1 MKLIMMRGLPA
12 SGKSTKA
19 EEIIKGGASSSR
31 NSQGEFFRVNR
42 DLLRKMLHCDVF
54 TGKREGATIHAQQL
68 LVAHLLQEGKN
79 VIVDDTNLGEKHVN
93 MWKMMADMYSA
104 KFEIID
110 MMDNVSL
117 TMCLARNE
125 ARGFTVPQHV
135 IEQMAMQYKHIPYS
149 RLVVCDIDGTIAD
162 CSHRQHHVQK
172 DGPKDWKSF
181 FAGMKDDEPR
191 HDVYK
196 KALKLAKYESGKHT
210 ALVLVSARP
219 EDYREVT
226 EQWLRDNGMEGH
238 FTILMR
244 RKGDKRPD
252 TDVKGDIY
260 ERYLKHY
267 DIVKVFDDRPSV
279 IRMWQ
284 EHGLEVEDCGNG
296 EEF

>member
-1 MKLIMMRGLPA
+1 MMKGLPA

-19 EEIIKGGASSSR
+19 EEIIKGG
-31 NSQGEFFRVNR
+31 GEFFRVNR

-54 TGKREGATIHAQQL
+54 TGKREEETITAQQL
-68 LVAHLLQEGKN
+68 LVAHLLTNNHN
-79 VIVDDTNLGEKHVN
+79 VIVDDTNLGEKHVS
-93 MWKMMADMYSA
+93 MWKMMADNYGA

-110 MMDNVSL
+110 MMEKVNL
-117 TMCLARNE
+117 TMCLSRNKK
-125 ARGFTVPQHV
+125 RGLTVPQHV
-135 IEQMAMQYKHIPYS
+135 IEHMAMQYKHIPYS

-162 CSHRQHHVQK
+162 CSHRQHYVNGEK
-172 DGPKDWKSF
+172 KDWKSF
-181 FAGMKDDEPR
+181 FAGIRDDEPR

-196 KALKLAKYESGKHT
+196 KVLKLAKHTSGKNT

-226 EQWLRDNGMEGH
+226 EQWLRDNGMEGY
-238 FTILMR
+238 FTLIMR

-252 TDVKGDIY
+252 TEVKNDIY
-260 ERYLKHY
+260 QRYLQQY